1 MKRDMELI
9 LRILRH
15 IEQEGIGDGS
25 ILAPSFEG
33 TDNAMIAY
41 HVGLCHEAGYLHLRQ
56 AVKPGRR
63 CSHSHYEILGLTWAG
78 HEKIQEGV

>member
-25 ILAPSFEG
+25 ILAPS
-33 TDNAMIAY
+33 
-41 HVGLCHEAGYLHLRQ
+41 L
-56 AVKPGRR
+56 
-63 CSHSHYEILGLTWAG
+63 
-78 HEKIQEGV
+78 